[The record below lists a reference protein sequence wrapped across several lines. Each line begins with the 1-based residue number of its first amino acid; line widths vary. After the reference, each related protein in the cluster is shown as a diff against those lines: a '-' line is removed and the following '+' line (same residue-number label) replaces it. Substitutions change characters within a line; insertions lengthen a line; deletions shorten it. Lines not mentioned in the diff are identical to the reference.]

1 MKYHYNKPVYS
12 KEQIQKWA
20 ESSIKHS
27 EWMKAH
33 TFETIKDLEIA
44 GYTIRCIQ
52 RKYDACMKK
61 ENEYG
66 VQVWTQNPDTVKI
79 ENVFDACV
87 SNDWFN
93 NCDDANKRFKEVK
106 AMCY

>member
-1 MKYHYNKPVYS
+1 
-12 KEQIQKWA
+12 
-20 ESSIKHS
+20 
-27 EWMKAH
+27 
-33 TFETIKDLEIA
+33 
-44 GYTIRCIQ
+44 
-52 RKYDACMKK
+52 MKK

-87 SNDWFN
+87 SNDWLN

>member
-1 MKYHYNKPVYS
+1 MYRYKKPVYS
-12 KEQIQKWA
+12 EEQIRKWA
-20 ESSIKHS
+20 ESSVKHS
-27 EWMKAH
+27 EWMKSH
-33 TFETIKDLEIA
+33 TTETVKDFEIA

-79 ENVFDACV
+79 ENIMEACV
-87 SNDWFN
+87 SNEWFN
-93 NCDDANKRFKEVK
+93 NPTEANEYFKEAK

>member
-1 MKYHYNKPVYS
+1 MYHYNKPVYS
-12 KEQIQKWA
+12 EETLRGWREAERKAKEFAKR
-20 ESSIKHS
+20 HS
-27 EWMKAH
+27 
-33 TFETIKDLEIA
+33 FETIKDYEIA
-44 GYTIRCIQ
+44 GYTIKCIQ
-52 RKYDACMKK
+52 RKYDKCMKK

-87 SNDWFN
+87 SNEWFN
-93 NCDDANKRFKEVK
+93 NPTEANEYFKEVK